1 MTTIAVVPVQRLS
14 TAKSRLAARLAPDE
28 RRTLVLSLLDH
39 VLTALNAARQVDA
52 VILVSPDPEVLEHAA
67 RRGAIAL
74 LQPGVGLNEG
84 LRLGRDEALR
94 RGADTLLIV
103 LADLPWITA
112 DEIDALVAA
121 LPERG
126 IALAPDRHDHGTNA
140 AALRPPDAIEPAF
153 GAGSFAR
160 HQAQARSRGLPL
172 RELRGQGLAFDID
185 TPADLEELAGHAPVG
200 ASSDESGT

>member
-1 MTTIAVVPVQRLS
+1 MTTVAVVPVQRLS
-14 TAKSRLAARLAPDE
+14 TAKSRLAERLNPDE
-28 RRTLVLSLLDH
+28 RRVLVLSLLDH
-39 VLTALNAARQVDA
+39 VLATLNAARHVDA
-52 VILVSPDPEVLEHAA
+52 VILVSPDLEVLDRAA
-67 RRGAIAL
+67 RHGAVPL
-74 LQPGVGLNEG
+74 LQPGSGLNEG
-84 LRLGRDEALR
+84 LRLGRDEAVR

-103 LADLPWITA
+103 LADLPWVTA

-126 IALAPDRHDHGTNA
+126 VALAPDRHEHGTNA

-160 HQAQARSRGLPL
+160 HQAQAVARGLPL
-172 RELRGQGLAFDID
+172 QELRVRGLAFDID
-185 TPADLEELAGHAPVG
+185 TPADLEELAGHATVS